1 MDIINEIKEK
11 IGGKIVE
18 LILKMSKVKKEEG

>member
-18 LILKMSKVKKEEG
+18 LILKMPKVKKEEG